1 MSPNSFKPVVN
12 APAKRSFLLLSMT
25 LLLALFGQSWALADE
40 PYRLNP
46 GDKLEISVWQE
57 ENLKTE
63 TVILPDGT
71 ISFPLAGVVAA
82 AGKTT
87 DEVGAV
93 LTERLTQFISD
104 PEVNV
109 RVQTIEGNI
118 IYVTGEVAHPGSF
131 VMHRPTDV
139 MQAIGL
145 AGGLAPFAKKNDIV
159 VLRRGSGGASK
170 TFNFEYDDVKNGESL
185 ETNILLQ
192 GGDTVVV
199 P

>member
-1 MSPNSFKPVVN
+1 
-12 APAKRSFLLLSMT
+12 
-25 LLLALFGQSWALADE
+25 
-40 PYRLNP
+40 
-46 GDKLEISVWQE
+46 
-57 ENLKTE
+57 
-63 TVILPDGT
+63 VILPDGT

-87 DEVGAV
+87 DEVAAL

-131 VMHRPTDV
+131 VMNRPTDV

-145 AGGLAPFAKKNDIV
+145 AGGLTPFAKKNDVV
-159 VLRRGSGGASK
+159 VLRRAGGARK
-170 TFNFEYDDVKNGESL
+170 TFNFEYDDVKNGENL